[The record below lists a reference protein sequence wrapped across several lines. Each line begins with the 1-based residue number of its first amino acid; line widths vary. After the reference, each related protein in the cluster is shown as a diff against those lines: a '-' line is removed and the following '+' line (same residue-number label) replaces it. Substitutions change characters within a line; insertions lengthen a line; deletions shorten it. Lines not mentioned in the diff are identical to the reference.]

1 MSYTPNCL
9 NMVKLQMKMCELFV
23 KKCDG
28 MRDEALS
35 ESVCVAFDAAE
46 SAP

>member
-9 NMVKLQMKMCELFV
+9 NMIRLQMKKLFV

-28 MRDEALS
+28 MRDEAMS